1 METRTSER
9 WLWVVLAVVLG
20 IGLLAILAALS
31 MPSSGYYG
39 MMGGGG
45 WGWALLMMGVPFV
58 ILIVILFVAFVGL
71 REPAALAAYPIYGPP
86 ALGPLDVLDQRYAR
100 GELNREEYLRIRQDL
115 SRASARP

>member
-1 METRTSER
+1 
-9 WLWVVLAVVLG
+9 
-20 IGLLAILAALS
+20 

-58 ILIVILFVAFVGL
+58 ILIVVFFVAFVGL

-100 GELNREEYLRIRQDL
+100 GEVNREEYLRIGHEASVIPTMPGIWMVDRKART
-115 SRASARP
+115 RASGGSA